1 MVKRPTSSQL
11 RAFNEVAVAES
22 FSKAAKALGVSQPAV
37 TAQVR
42 ALEDAYDV
50 RLFERTGSGAH
61 LTQIGRRLFRRT
73 SVLRDTEREAA
84 DILRSAQALEE
95 GQLSIASG
103 GPGPAMKLVAKYR
116 KLYPGVSIQ
125 IEFGDWQDVVDAVRD
140 RKADIGIL
148 TEAPRGEVFDCFPF
162 VYQRIV
168 ALVPAAHPLAT
179 QKELSLAQLEH
190 EPVLFRTDNS
200 LTQRTVGQKLKSMG
214 LKLRPFMVLQAR
226 GAVYEACAQ
235 GLGIGF
241 MFDAASTR
249 VDSVVR
255 VPIKELD
262 EKYSEDVFCLSAQR
276 NLRTT
281 QAFFEMVSR

>member
-1 MVKRPTSSQL
+1 MTKRPTASQL
-11 RAFNEVAVAES
+11 RAFNEVAVTES
-22 FSKAAKALGVSQPAV
+22 FSMAAKALGVSQPAV

-42 ALEDAYDV
+42 ALEDSYDV
-50 RLFERTGSGAH
+50 RLFERTGSGAQ

-73 SVLRDTEREAA
+73 SLLRDTEREAA
-84 DILRSAQALEE
+84 DILQSAQALEE
-95 GQLSIASG
+95 GALSIASG

-125 IEFGDWQDVVDAVRD
+125 IEFGDWQDVVDAVRN

-148 TEAPRGEVFDCFPF
+148 TEAPRGEAFDCFPF

-168 ALVPAAHPLAT
+168 ALVPATHPFAK

-200 LTQRTVGQKLKSMG
+200 LTQRTVGQKLESMG

-255 VPIKELD
+255 VPIAELD
-262 EKYSEDVFCLSAQR
+262 EEYSEDVFCLSAQR
-276 NLRTT
+276 NLRTI
-281 QAFFEMVSR
+281 QAFFEMVSS